1 MAFDSFIKIGDVKG
15 ESGDSKHKDEIEV
28 LSFHFGVMNAG
39 TSGHGSGGGAGK
51 AQLADFSFVKKVD
64 KASPVLFQ
72 HCATGQHI
80 KDATFVVRRAGG
92 TQLEY
97 LKIKLTDV
105 LVSSVRPGGSSQGA
119 DDVPLEEVALNFTQI
134 HVDYQPQGPDGK
146 AQGGPVHGGW
156 DVKQNVKI

>member
-15 ESGDSKHKDEIEV
+15 ESGDSKHKEEIEV
-28 LSFHFGVMNAG
+28 LSFHFGVTN
-39 TSGHGSGGGAGK
+39 SGSSSHGSGGGSGK
-51 AQLADFSFVKKVD
+51 ASVSDFSFVKKVD

-80 KDATFVVRRAGG
+80 KDAMFVVRRAGG
-92 TQLEY
+92 AQLEY
-97 LKIKLTDV
+97 LKIKLMDV

-119 DDVPLEEVALNFTQI
+119 DDLPLEEVSLNFSQI

-146 AQGGPVHGGW
+146 ALGGPVHGGW
-156 DVKQNVKI
+156 DVKTNVKV